1 MRRYL
6 LDTPLLSALL
16 LDRPAAVRL
25 VTPWIE
31 NAEVVTS
38 ILVYGEVNEYIRG
51 RADYAQLH
59 ARLLDLLKGIP
70 PLFITYAIMRRYGE
84 LRRQLRPINSL
95 IGDIDT
101 LITATTMERNLTL
114 VTSDGDF
121 DRVPALKL
129 MKVHRDELSRRA
141 SR

>member
-1 MRRYL
+1 MRRHL

-16 LDRPAAVRL
+16 LNRPFAVQL
-25 VTPWIE
+25 ITPWIE
-31 NAEVVTS
+31 NAEVATS

-51 RADYAQLH
+51 RVDYAQLH

-70 PLFITYAIMRRYGE
+70 PLFITYSIMRRYGE
-84 LRRQLRPINSL
+84 LRRDLRRTNSL

-101 LITATTMERNLTL
+101 IITATTLERNLTL

-121 DRVPALKL
+121 QRVPGLKL
-129 MKVHRDELSRRA
+129 MTVPRAQLSRRG
-141 SR
+141 R